1 MLDDLAGKRTGE
13 RIQILRERKGLS
25 RPVLAGLVGMS
36 ASWLKGI
43 ERGTRLPPRL
53 PLLVKLAEALAV
65 GDVAVLAGT
74 DMDLGG
80 ATSVPVASFARIPHD
95 AVPAIREAIR
105 DPLLTVPAGPADVAA
120 LAARTADAWHLWHQS
135 TQHRTDVGRILP
147 RLVTD
152 ARIAARTAE
161 GQDRRAANA
170 VLADVYALVQHE
182 VVWASEAE
190 LTWTAADRAMT
201 AAQEADT
208 PAALAGAAW
217 TLGMVQRSAGRH
229 RRRADARARRRR
241 AARTAPGGRRR
252 RDCARCT
259 ARCSCTP
266 RPRRPG
272 PGREGDAWRHWD
284 TASATA
290 GRLAGGYHHP
300 WTMFG
305 RSNVKLHAVSI
316 AADLSKSAEARSH
329 AEDID
334 PEEIPSR
341 ERRGRL
347 GRRDRPLLPPAPR
360 LPGHAALAGDGLPDL
375 GRLGALLPDRPA
387 DDRRRRGPRRGADQ
401 PQGALAGRERRPAP
415 VDRGRT
421 LHPVPTG
428 PHTGRVTAC
437 VLPIVAADGVI
448 RATQGEDDMGR
459 AAAASGISGQRDPF
473 RVDEGRALAELE
485 LAWADGGYHGF
496 SADGG
501 TWCAISS
508 AGDVLTGATP
518 DALNRAIRAHWQA
531 MQ

>member
-13 RIQILRERKGLS
+13 RIQILRERRGLS

-65 GDVAVLAGT
+65 GDVAVLAGI

-80 ATSVPVASFARIPHD
+80 AISVPVASFARIPHD

-105 DPLLTVPAGPADVAA
+105 DPLLTVLAGPADVTA
-120 LAARTADAWHLWHQS
+120 LAARTADAWNLWHQS

-161 GQDRRAANA
+161 DRRAVSA

-201 AAQEADT
+201 AAQDADT

-217 TLGMVQRSAGRH
+217 TLGMVQRSAGDTDGALTLAQEA
-229 RRRADARARRRR
+229 ADLLEPRLEEADNELRGLYGALQLHAATTAARA
-241 AARTAPGGRRR
+241 
-252 RDCARCT
+252 
-259 ARCSCTP
+259 
-266 RPRRPG
+266 
-272 PGREGDAWRHWD
+272 GREGDAWRHWD

-290 GRLAGGYHHP
+290 AGLPGGYHHS

-305 RSNVKLHAVSI
+305 ASNVKLHAVSI
-316 AADLSKSAEARSH
+316 AADLSKSAEARNR

-334 PEEIPSR
+334 PDEIPSR

-347 GRRDRPLLPPAPR
+347 GVEIARSYHQRRDYP
-360 LPGHAALAGDGLPDL
+360 AALHWLETAYQTSADSVRYSPTARQMTADAVDHGGPLISRRARSLARSIGLP
-375 GRLGALLPDRPA
+375 
-387 DDRRRRGPRRGADQ
+387 
-401 PQGALAGRERRPAP
+401 
-415 VDRGRT
+415 
-421 LHPVPTG
+421 
-428 PHTGRVTAC
+428 
-437 VLPIVAADGVI
+437 I
-448 RATQGEDDMGR
+448 
-459 AAAASGISGQRDPF
+459 
-473 RVDEGRALAELE
+473 
-485 LAWADGGYHGF
+485 
-496 SADGG
+496 
-501 TWCAISS
+501 
-508 AGDVLTGATP
+508 
-518 DALNRAIRAHWQA
+518 
-531 MQ
+531 